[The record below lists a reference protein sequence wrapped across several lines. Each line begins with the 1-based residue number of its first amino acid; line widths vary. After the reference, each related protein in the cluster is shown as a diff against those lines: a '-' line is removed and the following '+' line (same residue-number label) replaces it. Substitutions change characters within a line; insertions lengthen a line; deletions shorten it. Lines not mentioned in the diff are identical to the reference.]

1 MMAKSNSLSKAMS
14 IALVALTY
22 IFLYLPV
29 LVMVLFSFNE
39 SDVSMKWTGF
49 SLKWYGKLWSN
60 PEIVSAFK
68 VSLIVAFSSM
78 ILSLILSTC
87 LVIASSWW
95 RSSAVYA
102 LFYPNVVLPD
112 IAIAVS
118 ILSLFIAFRIPLGY
132 TSLIVGHTLIG
143 LGFAIPIIRARFS
156 EIDPFLTEASLDL
169 GASYFRTIVKVILP
183 LLKPSLIASGLIVF
197 TLSLDDFLIAFF
209 CSGSHVETL
218 SMYVYSQLKTM
229 VDPSVNAI
237 SACFLLLSSCMAIA
251 LCTFKLIDRVVID
264 E

>member
-1 MMAKSNSLSKAMS
+1 MYKSNSILKAMS
-14 IALVALTY
+14 SALVAATY

-29 LVMVLFSFNE
+29 MVMVLFSFNE

-49 SLKWYGKLWSN
+49 SFKWYAKLWSN

-68 VSLIVAFSSM
+68 VSLIVALASM
-78 ILSLILSTC
+78 LLSLLLGTS

-95 RSSAVYA
+95 RSSSVYG

-143 LGFAIPIIRARFS
+143 LGFATPIIRARFS

-169 GASYFRTIVKVILP
+169 GASYFQTIYKVVLP
-183 LLKPSLIASGLIVF
+183 LLKPALIASGLIVF

-237 SACFLLLSSCMAIA
+237 SACFLIISSCMAIV